1 MCHPG
6 LPADVRAAATTA
18 PRQTSA
24 EVVVPDAEVPPDP
37 VLEES
42 PELART

>member
-18 PRQTSA
+18 PREAPTPADHEQSS
-24 EVVVPDAEVPPDP
+24 
-37 VLEES
+37 EEQS
-42 PELART
+42 PEEQSLRNGER